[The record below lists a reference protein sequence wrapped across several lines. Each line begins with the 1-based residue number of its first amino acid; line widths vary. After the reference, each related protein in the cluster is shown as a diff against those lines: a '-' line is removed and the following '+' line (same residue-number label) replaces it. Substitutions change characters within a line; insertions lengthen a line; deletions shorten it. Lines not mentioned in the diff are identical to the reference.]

1 MLDLRQLDLNLLLA
15 FDAIYQQRSVTR
27 AAEVMCLSQSAMSNA
42 LRRLRE
48 FCGDPLFI
56 KSHSA

>member
-27 AAEVMCLSQSAMSNA
+27 AAWA
-42 LRRLRE
+42 
-48 FCGDPLFI
+48 
-56 KSHSA
+56 